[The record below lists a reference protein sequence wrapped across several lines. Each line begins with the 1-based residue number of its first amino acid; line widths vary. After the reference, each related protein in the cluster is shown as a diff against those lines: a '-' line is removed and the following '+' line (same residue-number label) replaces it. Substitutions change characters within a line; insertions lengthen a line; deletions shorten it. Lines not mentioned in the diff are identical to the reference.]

1 MNQYML
7 VGMSLA
13 LILFVWVW
21 IGITIMA
28 RLSLEKK
35 IEKLNNIT
43 NPLPEEERLLNHLKE
58 MRAIEQ
64 NKVGSAKFVLGF
76 FGLLLLGALVA
87 VPMYKPVFA
96 IFGSENLIAFTY
108 VAVVLLAF
116 FVVPTYVGLSL
127 AGTKRKDP
135 VNKKE
140 EDAPAP
146 APAKEAVKGAA

>member
-43 NPLPEEERLLNHLKE
+43 NPLPEEERQLNHLKE

-76 FGLLLLGALVA
+76 FALLLVGSLGAVA
-87 VPMYKPVFA
+87 FYKPVFD
-96 IFGSENLIAFTY
+96 IFGS
-108 VAVVLLAF
+108 
-116 FVVPTYVGLSL
+116 
-127 AGTKRKDP
+127 
-135 VNKKE
+135 
-140 EDAPAP
+140 
-146 APAKEAVKGAA
+146 